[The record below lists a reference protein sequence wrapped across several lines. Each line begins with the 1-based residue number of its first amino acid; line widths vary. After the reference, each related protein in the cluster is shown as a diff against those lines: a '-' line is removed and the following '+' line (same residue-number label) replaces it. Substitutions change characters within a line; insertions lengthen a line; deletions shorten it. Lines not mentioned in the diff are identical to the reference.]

1 MLDNGEERKRVR
13 LEKKGEAENRWNFDD
28 HYLLLKIGHFTE
40 MPFIHLK
47 TGAFDCKTN
56 NH

>member
-28 HYLLLKIGHFTE
+28 HYLLLKIVHFTE